1 MQKRIPQPK
10 QRMVRKQVYIT
21 AEQDR
26 RLKELAKSE
35 GVPAADIVRRGL
47 QLAIEQN
54 AEAER
59 LASLKAYLRTAK
71 PIWQDRDDMQEWLRD
86 LRKGGSR
93 RMKRLGL
100 IDSQQE

>member
-1 MQKRIPQPK
+1 MQKHIPAPK

-26 RLKELAKSE
+26 RLKELAKAE

-47 QLAIEQN
+47 QHVFEQN
-54 AEAER
+54 AEAEK
-59 LASLKAYLRTAK
+59 LLSLKAYLRTAK

-86 LRKGGSR
+86 LRKGSSR

-100 IDSQQE
+100 IDSPTE